1 MGAEPRFSSDSRLA
15 HLTPAGTQ
23 ICEEMS
29 PAETSRT
36 TKLWIINFSLLPA
49 NPQMHELRK
58 CSFFTVLCYTTL
70 INQHN
75 TTVPLSRQ
83 CSKLIYSSF
92 LFVCLFASRAQQ
104 RVDKIQSPN
113 KCLFLNFPLSSPTL
127 FLSLVPEDLSRL
139 WLDVFVLTHY
149 LIPLRSRFFNYILL
163 CQPFTKAVRMK
174 LLIWVNGDGEAL
186 GI

>member
-1 MGAEPRFSSDSRLA
+1 MGAEPSFSSESRLD
-15 HLTPAGTQ
+15 HLIPASIQTW
-23 ICEEMS
+23 EEIS
-29 PAETSRT
+29 PTEISRT
-36 TKLWIINFSLLPA
+36 TKLWTINFSLLPA
-49 NPQMHELRK
+49 NPQMHELSK
-58 CSFFTVLCYTTL
+58 CSVFGVLCYTL
-70 INQHN
+70 VNQHN

-127 FLSLVPEDLSRL
+127 FLSPVPEVLSRL

-149 LIPLRSRFFNYILL
+149 LIPLRPRFFSYILL

-174 LLIWVNGDGEAL
+174 CLIWVNRDEEAL
-186 GI
+186 GL